1 MSVTVPYLDDEGNPS
16 IATTLLGSH
25 HAFRRDLPRFALALG
40 RVAQGDTARVAAL
53 REEWTHYREALHG
66 HHEAE
71 DTGVFPGCVAEQP
84 SLAPLVEKLTA
95 DHRKI
100 DPLLERGDR
109 GFAAL
114 PEPAAIE
121 EIGRVVGELAAL
133 LDPHLALEEAEIIPV
148 LRAQR
153 EFPAPPDDAMA
164 DLYAQGFA
172 WSMAGLPD
180 DVVAKMLAWLPGSLT
195 SRLPAARA
203 AYQAR
208 AIRVWGEP

>member
-16 IATTLLGSH
+16 IATALLGSH
-25 HAFRRDLPRFALALG
+25 HAFRRDIARFAMALG
-40 RVAQGDTARVAAL
+40 RVAQGDGSRATAL
-53 REEWTHYREALHG
+53 REEWQHYREALHG

-71 DTGVFPGCVAEQP
+71 DSGIFPGCVAERP
-84 SLAPLVEKLTA
+84 SLAPLIEKLTA

-109 GFAAL
+109 AFAAL
-114 PEPAAIE
+114 PDPAAIE
-121 EIGRVVGELAAL
+121 GAVRVIGDLAAL
-133 LDPHLALEEAEIIPV
+133 LDPHLALEEAEVIPV

-172 WSMAGLPD
+172 WSMAGLPA
-180 DVVAKMLAWLPGSLT
+180 DVLARLLAWLPESLT
-195 SRLPAARA
+195 RRLPAARA
-203 AYQAR
+203 AYEER